1 MSTPAMSPISSINLG
16 ASAADEI
23 QRIAT
28 STGVPPNE
36 VIGLALR
43 LLAIAVEAKA
53 KKRKVLV
60 TSQTGYPIE
69 ELRIA

>member
-1 MSTPAMSPISSINLG
+1 MSPSPSLNLG
-16 ASAADEI
+16 ASAAEEVE
-23 QRIAT
+23 RIAA
-28 STGVPPNE
+28 STGFPPNE
-36 VIGLALR
+36 VVGLALR
-43 LLAIAVEAKA
+43 LLSIAVEAKA